1 MSFAHLHVHTE
12 YSLLDGFSN
21 IKKLVARTKELG
33 MPAVAITDHG
43 TMYGVIDFYNA
54 ALSAGV
60 KPIIGLEAYMAARR
74 MTDKDARLD
83 KTSSHLLL
91 LAENQAGYQNL
102 LKIASAAQLEG
113 FYYYPRVDHEFLAE
127 HAEGLICTSGCMS
140 AEIPRIIRDQG
151 PEAARNR
158 IDWYYDVFGKENF
171 FFELQQHNIPDLGTI
186 NRGLLELGPR
196 YQARFLATNDA
207 HYINPD
213 DWRFQDIMLA
223 IQTGSLLSDPNRM
236 RMTDHSYYLRTP
248 EEMAELFKEVP
259 ESISN
264 TLLVADRCNVD
275 LKTKGYHLPLFE
287 VPDGFTTET
296 YLRKLCEE
304 GLRNCYGDQVDS
316 DPRIHERLDYELSVI
331 HDMGFDAYFLI
342 VWDLCRYAKD
352 QGIWYNV
359 RGSGNGSLVAHTLEI
374 TSIEPLGLDLI
385 FERFLNKG
393 RIEMPDIDLDFQD
406 DQRARMMEYC
416 ARRYGDDKV
425 AQIITFGTLGA
436 RAAIRDVGRVMDVV
450 LAEVDKVS
458 KLIPAIPGKPVTI
471 NDALEQVPELK
482 ELYNSTDYLKDLI
495 DTACHMEGVVRN
507 AGTHAAGVIITDKPL
522 VEYVPLH
529 RPTSGS
535 EDSPIKTVA
544 QFEMSVIGKLGLLKV
559 DFLGLVTLTVMQR
572 ACDLIKARHGISYSL
587 DNIPIDDPEV
597 YQFLTAGH
605 TAGVFQLEGTG
616 MTRFLVQMKP
626 KNRDN
631 IIAMVALYRPGPIE
645 FIPSYIK
652 RMHGEEA
659 VTYRHEALKPIFGD
673 TFGIPI
679 YQEQIM
685 SAAMRLAGYS
695 PTDADELRS
704 AISKKKAEAIAKH
717 RQKFI
722 KGAAENGMAQE
733 IAEAIFTD
741 WENFARY
748 GFNKSHAAD
757 YGVIAIQTAFLKTKY
772 TVEFMTALLSA
783 SKNEAEKVAFY
794 VVDCRSMD
802 IDVLPPSVDSSVWDF
817 SIEDR
822 PEQKSAIRF
831 GLGAIKNVGNSPVD
845 LIVKARAGGPF
856 RDLNDFARRV
866 DLRAVGK
873 RSLESLIRVGAM
885 DHYGPRRALLE
896 AADQLISVSASH
908 FRAAQTGQ
916 LSFFGSIEGVEE
928 DITLPKSASIDQRE
942 QLEWERELLGLYV
955 SDHPLTPYLPVLQK
969 KITHFSGQLG
979 EAANKEKVLVAGLVT
994 RYRKIQTKKKD
1005 WMGFVTI
1012 EDIQGSIELVLFP
1025 RAWKEFSGLIDPDV
1039 VISAEGRVDAASGDP
1054 KVLVDKV
1061 KVETIDSAPGE
1072 ASPAQPD
1079 RPPSR
1084 EDLEFI
1090 YQEDEPPAPPRSPN
1104 PPAQLHKASEST
1116 DVWDEDG
1123 PPPPEFPD
1131 DWPLSPPP
1139 EMSLGG
1145 VSGVGKLPLAAIAGT
1160 PAPVKEAVRPA
1171 EKPVP
1176 VAKREPATQPAPAI
1190 QPAAALSSL
1199 PPEPQAPVFVPV
1211 SYIPPPASISASVR
1225 ESDMPRM
1232 ITVVLRSSGNKERD
1246 ARRLKVVFGLM
1257 VSSPGKDRFS
1267 FMVFEQNSRY
1277 MLEFPNETTGISPEL
1292 VRRLTAVVGEDNF
1305 SIEPI
1310 QIQ

>member
-21 IKKLVARTKELG
+21 IKKLVARVKELG

-54 ALSAGV
+54 AMSAGV
-60 KPIIGLEAYMAARR
+60 KPIIGLEAYMAARG
-74 MTDKDARLD
+74 MQDKDARLD

-91 LAENQAGYQNL
+91 LAENQVGYKNL

-113 FYYYPRVDHEFLAE
+113 FYYYPRIDHEFLAA

-151 PEAARNR
+151 GEAARKR
-158 IDWYYDVFGKENF
+158 IDWYYDVFGKDNF
-171 FFELQQHNIPDLGTI
+171 FFELQQHNIPDLGAI
-186 NRGLLELGPR
+186 NRGLLELGPH

-207 HYINPD
+207 HYINPE
-213 DWRFQDIMLA
+213 DWVYQDIMLA

-236 RMTDHSYYLRTP
+236 RMTDHSYYMRTP
-248 EEMAELFKEVP
+248 EEMSELFKEVP
-259 ESISN
+259 EAISN
-264 TLLVADRCNVD
+264 TLLVAERCNVD

-287 VPDGFTTET
+287 VPEGFTSES
-296 YLRKLCEE
+296 YLRSLCEE
-304 GLRNCYGDQVDS
+304 GLRRRYAGRADS
-316 DPRIHERLDYELSVI
+316 DAVLIERLNYELSVI
-331 HDMGFDAYFLI
+331 HDMGFDTYFLI
-342 VWDLCRYAKD
+342 VRDLCHYAME

-359 RGSGNGSLVAHTLEI
+359 RGSGNGSLVAYTLGI
-374 TSIEPLGLDLI
+374 TMIEPMKLGLI

-406 DQRARMMEYC
+406 DQRGRMMEYC

-436 RAAIRDVGRVMDVV
+436 RAAIRDVGRVKDVV
-450 LAEVDKVS
+450 LAEVDRVS

-471 NDALEQVPELK
+471 TEALEQVPELK

-495 DTACHMEGVVRN
+495 DTACKMEGVVRN

-535 EDSPIKTVA
+535 EDSPIKTIA

-559 DFLGLVTLTVMQR
+559 DFLGLSTLTVMQR
-572 ACDLIKARHGISYSL
+572 ACDLINDRHGVCYNL
-587 DNIPIDDPEV
+587 DNIPTDDAET
-597 YQFLTAGH
+597 YQFLGAGH

-616 MTRFLVQMKP
+616 MTRYVLQMKP
-626 KNRDN
+626 KNLDH
-631 IIAMVALYRPGPIE
+631 IIAMVALYRPGPLE
-645 FIPSYIK
+645 FIPSYIR
-652 RMHGEEA
+652 RMHGEEQ
-659 VTYRHEALKPIFGD
+659 VTYRHTALEPIFCD
-673 TFGIPI
+673 TYGIPI

-685 SAAMRLAGYS
+685 LAARSLAGYS
-695 PTDADELRS
+695 PSDADELRS

-717 RQKFI
+717 RIKFVD
-722 KGAAENGMAQE
+722 GASERGIERE
-733 IAEAIFTD
+733 IAGAIFTD

-757 YGVIAIQTAFLKTKY
+757 YAVIAVETAFLKTKY

-794 VVDCRSMD
+794 VVDCRSMG
-802 IDVLPPSVDSSVWDF
+802 IDVLSPSVDSSVWDF

-822 PEQKSAIRF
+822 PEQKPAIRF
-831 GLGAIKNVGNSPVD
+831 GLGAIKNVGNAPVD
-845 LIVKARAGGPF
+845 LIIKARADGPF
-856 RDLNDFARRV
+856 RDLNDFSRRV
-866 DLRAVGK
+866 DLRTVGK
-873 RSLESLIRVGAM
+873 RSLECLIRVGAM
-885 DHYGPRRALLE
+885 DRFGPRRALLE
-896 AADQLISVSASH
+896 ILDQLISVSASH

-916 LSFFGSIEGVEE
+916 MSFFGSIEGVEE
-928 DITLPKSASIDQRE
+928 EIVLPKSTVIDQRE
-942 QLEWERELLGLYV
+942 QLEWEHELLGLYV

-969 KITHFSGQLG
+969 KVTHFSAQLG

-994 RYRKIQTKKKD
+994 NKRAIQTKKKD

-1012 EDIQGSIELVLFP
+1012 QDIQGNVELVLFP
-1025 RAWKEFSGLIDPDV
+1025 RAWKEYGNVVELNS
-1039 VISAEGRVDAASGDP
+1039 VISAEGKVDAATGDP

-1061 KVETIDSAPGE
+1061 KLETLEPGAVETP
-1072 ASPAQPD
+1072 QPTGL
-1079 RPPSR
+1079 PTR
-1084 EDLEFI
+1084 EDMEFI
-1090 YQEDEPPAPPRSPN
+1090 YQPEEPPAPERRPANSH
-1104 PPAQLHKASEST
+1104 PPKKMAESQ
-1116 DVWDEDG
+1116 DDWDEDG

-1131 DWPLSPPP
+1131 DWHLSPPP
-1139 EMSLGG
+1139 EMHLEGADEI
-1145 VSGVGKLPLAAIAGT
+1145 VRLPLAA
-1160 PAPVKEAVRPA
+1160 APPRPPA
-1171 EKPVP
+1171 EIPTR
-1176 VAKREPATQPAPAI
+1176 AARHEPATKPAP
-1190 QPAAALSSL
+1190 PAVAASL

-1211 SYIPPPASISASVR
+1211 SYIVPPASIGASAR
-1225 ESDMPRM
+1225 ESDQPRM

-1277 MLEFPNETTGISPEL
+1277 ILEFPNETTGISPEL
-1292 VRRLTAVVGEDNF
+1292 VRRLSAVVGEDNLR
-1305 SIEPI
+1305 IETI

>member
-21 IKKLVARTKELG
+21 IKKLVARVKELG

-54 ALSAGV
+54 AMNAGV
-60 KPIIGLEAYMAARR
+60 KPIIGLEGYMAARR
-74 MTDKDARLD
+74 MQDKDARLD
-83 KTSSHLLL
+83 KTSTHLLL

-113 FYYYPRVDHEFLAE
+113 FYYYPRIDHEYLAE

-151 PEAARNR
+151 IEAARNK
-158 IDWYYDVFGKENF
+158 IDWYYDVFGKDNF
-171 FFELQQHNIPDLGTI
+171 FFELQQHNIPELGAI
-186 NRGLLELGPR
+186 NRGLLELGPH
-196 YQARFLATNDA
+196 YQARFLATNDT
-207 HYINPD
+207 HYISPD
-213 DWRFQDIMLA
+213 DWRYQDIMLA

-248 EEMAELFKEVP
+248 EEMAKLFEEVP
-259 ESISN
+259 EAISN
-264 TLLVADRCNVD
+264 TLLVAERCNVD
-275 LKTKGYHLPLFE
+275 LKAKGYHLPLFE
-287 VPDGFTTET
+287 VPEGFTSES
-296 YLRKLCEE
+296 YLRSLCEE
-304 GLRNCYGDQVDS
+304 GLRQRYSGRADS
-316 DPRIHERLDYELSVI
+316 DPTLNERLNYELSVI
-331 HDMGFDAYFLI
+331 HDMGFDTYFLI
-342 VWDLCRYAKD
+342 VRDLCHYAME

-359 RGSGNGSLVAHTLEI
+359 RGSGNGSLVAYTLGI
-374 TSIEPLGLDLI
+374 TMIEPINLGLI

-406 DQRARMMEYC
+406 D
-416 ARRYGDDKV
+416 RRDEGIAYVAQKYGHDRV

-450 LAEVDKVS
+450 LAEVDRVS

-471 NDALEQVPELK
+471 NEALEQVPELK
-482 ELYNSTDYLKDLI
+482 ELYNSTDYLKELI
-495 DTACHMEGVVRN
+495 DTACKMEGVVRN

-535 EDSPIKTVA
+535 EDSPIKTIA
-544 QFEMSVIGKLGLLKV
+544 QFEMSIIGKLGLLKV
-559 DFLGLVTLTVMQR
+559 DFLGLSTLTVMQR
-572 ACDLIKARHGISYSL
+572 ACDLIKTRHGVSYSL
-587 DNIPIDDPEV
+587 DNIPIDDPET
-597 YQFLTAGH
+597 YQFLGAGH

-616 MTRFLVQMKP
+616 MTRFVVQMKP
-626 KNRDN
+626 KNLDH
-631 IIAMVALYRPGPIE
+631 IIAMVALYRPGPLE

-652 RMHGEEA
+652 RMHGEEK
-659 VTYRHEALKPIFGD
+659 VTYRHAALEPIFCD
-673 TFGIPI
+673 TYGIPI

-685 SAAMRLAGYS
+685 LAARSLAGYAPS
-695 PTDADELRS
+695 DADDLRS
-704 AISKKKAEAIAKH
+704 AISKKKAESIAKH
-717 RQKFI
+717 RVKFVN
-722 KGAAENGMAQE
+722 GASEHGIDQE
-733 IAEAIFTD
+733 TAAAIFTD

-757 YGVIAIQTAFLKTKY
+757 YAVIAVETAFLKAKY

-794 VVDCRSMD
+794 VVDCRSMG

-817 SIEDR
+817 NIEDR
-822 PEQKSAIRF
+822 PDQKSAIRF
-831 GLGAIKNVGNSPVD
+831 GLGAIKNVGNGPVD
-845 LIVKARAGGPF
+845 LIIQARSDGPF

-866 DLRAVGK
+866 DLRTVGK
-873 RSLESLIRVGAM
+873 RSLECLIRVGAM
-885 DHYGPRRALLE
+885 DRFGPRRALLE
-896 AADQLISVSASH
+896 VLDQLISVSASH

-916 LSFFGSIEGVEE
+916 LSFFGSIEGIEE
-928 DITLPKSASIDQRE
+928 DIILPKSNAVDQRE

-955 SDHPLTPYLPVLQK
+955 SDHPLTPYLPTLQK
-969 KITHFSGQLG
+969 KVTHFSAQLG

-1025 RAWKEFSGLIDPDV
+1025 RAWKEYGSLIDPDV
-1039 VISAEGRVDAASGDP
+1039 VISAEGKVDAATGDP

-1061 KVETIDSAPGE
+1061 KIETIESVPGE
-1072 ASPAQPD
+1072 A
-1079 RPPSR
+1079 PPSVPSPSR
-1084 EDLEFI
+1084 ADMEFI
-1090 YQEDEPPAPPRSPN
+1090 YQEDEPRAPEPRPSAAPPSKKT
-1104 PPAQLHKASEST
+1104 ADAV
-1116 DVWDEDG
+1116 DDWDEEG

-1131 DWPLSPPP
+1131 DWDMYQPP
-1139 EMSLGG
+1139 EMNLGG
-1145 VSGVGKLPLAAIAGT
+1145 VAEMGKLPLAAT
-1160 PAPVKEAVRPA
+1160 A
-1171 EKPVP
+1171 EKPPVEVP
-1176 VAKREPATQPAPAI
+1176 ARAATREPATQPAPPAI
-1190 QPAAALSSL
+1190 VAGLQ
-1199 PPEPQAPVFVPV
+1199 PEPQAPVFVPV
-1211 SYIPPPASISASVR
+1211 SYIVPPASIGASAR
-1225 ESDMPRM
+1225 ESDMSRM

-1277 MLEFPNETTGISPEL
+1277 ILEFPNETTGISPEL
-1292 VRRLTAVVGEDNF
+1292 VRRLTAVVGEDNLR
-1305 SIEPI
+1305 IEPI